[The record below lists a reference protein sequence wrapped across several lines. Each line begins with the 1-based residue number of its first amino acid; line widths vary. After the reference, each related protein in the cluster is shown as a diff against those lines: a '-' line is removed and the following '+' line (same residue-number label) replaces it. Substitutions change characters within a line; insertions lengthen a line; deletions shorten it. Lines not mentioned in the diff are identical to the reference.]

1 MSNTARNP
9 ITGDLIRTGN
19 ANDNYRNG
27 WEVIFG
33 KKKDQNETG
42 HRQEQLSASDSKE
55 STGP

>member
-19 ANDNYRNG
+19 SNENYRNG
-27 WEVIFG
+27 WELIFG

-42 HRQEQLSASDSKE
+42 HRQDELPTQDSKE
-55 STGP
+55 SQGS